1 MIEITAIDH
10 TCLAVS
16 SLEQSKFYYESLFG
30 ARLFMRENDSSTLV
44 FETDSVHFFFTKV
57 QTDCDSYR
65 RQHISFRVDTIEP
78 VEQELTSKNIQ
89 FTSGKVDF
97 FRTNNYRW
105 IEWRDPDGIRVECV
119 EMVK

>member
-30 ARLFMRENDSSTLV
+30 ARMFYRENDRTTLV
-44 FETDSVHFFFTKV
+44 FETESVHFFFTEV
-57 QTDCDSYR
+57 QTDSDSYR
-65 RQHISFRVDTIEP
+65 RQHISFRVENIEK
-78 VEQELTSKNIQ
+78 VEQELIDRNIP

-97 FRTNNYRW
+97 FRINNYRW

-119 EMVK
+119 EVVK